1 MNIAVLG
8 TGSVGATIASKL
20 VSLGH
25 DVMMGSRT
33 AGNEK
38 AVAWTAAAGARASAG
53 TFADAARFG
62 EIVFNCTK
70 GGASL
75 DAVRAAGPG
84 AFDGKVLVDVA
95 NSIPPLPAGSPSLA
109 EQIQQACPG
118 ARVVKSLNTINASIM
133 VDPGQLPGPHAVFVS
148 GNDAAAK
155 TAVTALLQ
163 SFGWR
168 DVIDLGDIST
178 ARVTEAYLGL
188 WLALWKSL
196 GTMAFNVAI
205 VRQGEPSL

>member
-38 AVAWTAAAGARASAG
+38 AVAWAQAAGARARTG
-53 TFADAARFG
+53 TFADAAGFG
-62 EIVFNCTK
+62 AIVFNCTK

-75 DAVRAAGPG
+75 EAIRAAGPG
-84 AFDGKVLVDVA
+84 AFDGKILVDVA
-95 NSIPPLPAGSPSLA
+95 NSIPPPPAGSPSLG
-109 EQIQQACPG
+109 EQIQQACPA
-118 ARVVKSLNTINASIM
+118 ARIVKSLNTVNAPIM
-133 VDPGQLPGPHAVFVS
+133 VDPGQLPGTHAVFVS
-148 GNDAAAK
+148 GNDADAK
-155 TAVTALLQ
+155 TQVSALLR

-168 DVIDLGDIST
+168 EVIDLGDITT
-178 ARVTEAYLGL
+178 ARQVEAYLGL

-196 GTMAFNVAI
+196 GTMAFNIAI
-205 VRQGEPSL
+205 VR

>member
-1 MNIAVLG
+1 MDIAVLG

-38 AVAWTAAAGARASAG
+38 AVAWAQAAGARARTG
-53 TFADAARFG
+53 TFADAAGFG
-62 EIVFNCTK
+62 EVVFNCTK

-75 DAVRAAGPG
+75 EALRAAGDG
-84 AFDGKVLVDVA
+84 ALDGKVLVDVS
-95 NSIPPLPAGSPSLA
+95 NSIPPLPPGSASLG

-118 ARVVKSLNTINASIM
+118 ARVVKALNTMNAAMM
-133 VDPGQLPGPHAVFVS
+133 VDPGQLPGAHAVFVS
-148 GNDAAAK
+148 GNDAGAK
-155 TAVTALLQ
+155 AQVTAILQ

-168 DVIDLGDIST
+168 DVIDLGDITT
-178 ARVTEAYLGL
+178 ARQVEAYLGL

-196 GTMAFNVAI
+196 GTMAFNIAI
-205 VRQGEPSL
+205 VRR